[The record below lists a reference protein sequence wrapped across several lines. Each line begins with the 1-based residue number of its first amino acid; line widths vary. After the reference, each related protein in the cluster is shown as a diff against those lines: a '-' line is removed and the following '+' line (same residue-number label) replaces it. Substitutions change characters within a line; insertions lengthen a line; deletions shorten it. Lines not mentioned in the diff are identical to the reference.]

1 MTVVGCKRPDGSGRF
16 CVRRI
21 FASYSRSSN
30 WFNAAAPAATSA
42 VAASVLNISSKFIA
56 PRQPT

>member
-1 MTVVGCKRPDGSGRF
+1 MTVVGCNRPDGSGRL

-30 WFNAAAPAATSA
+30 WFNADAPAATSA
-42 VAASVLNISSKFIA
+42 VAARVLSISA
-56 PRQPT
+56 